1 MRSAVAREA
10 VWFLLPLFAVWLLV
24 PAAKSAEEELSK
36 VRVAIAGM
44 VHGHVNG
51 WLRNDYED
59 QLELVGVWEP
69 NAEVLGKYAERYD
82 FEESLL
88 YSDLDRLLDEQKPA
102 AVWVFTSTYDHEMVV
117 AACAPRGIDV
127 IVEKPLAV
135 DLASA
140 ERMAKLAREHGIH
153 LLTNLET
160 TWYSSLQDAMAMTG
174 EENALGEIT
183 KIVSHFGHTGPVGIR
198 VQPEFLDWLTDPVL
212 NGGGASADFG
222 CYGANIITHIV
233 GNRRPLSVTA
243 VFQTHQ
249 PLLYPDVD
257 DDATI
262 ILQYPGFQG
271 IVQASWDWPY
281 SRKDVHIYGRKGVVR
296 TIDQTTYDLRLDGR
310 KPPVVKKSA
319 ATSARAVSPVDYYAA
334 VLRGELDP
342 SESLSSLE
350 TNVIAVE
357 IIEAA
362 RASAKTGR
370 TVLLEP

>member
-1 MRSAVAREA
+1 M
-10 VWFLLPLFAVWLLV
+10 
-24 PAAKSAEEELSK
+24 
-36 VRVAIAGM
+36 
-44 VHGHVNG
+44 
-51 WLRNDYED
+51 
-59 QLELVGVWEP
+59 
-69 NAEVLGKYAERYD
+69 
-82 FEESLL
+82 
-88 YSDLDRLLDEQKPA
+88 
-102 AVWVFTSTYDHEMVV
+102 
-117 AACAPRGIDV
+117 
-127 IVEKPLAV
+127 
-135 DLASA
+135 
-140 ERMAKLAREHGIH
+140 
-153 LLTNLET
+153 
-160 TWYSSLQDAMAMTG
+160 
-174 EENALGEIT
+174 
-183 KIVSHFGHTGPVGIR
+183 
-198 VQPEFLDWLTDPVL
+198 
-212 NGGGASADFG
+212 
-222 CYGANIITHIV
+222 
-233 GNRRPLSVTA
+233 
-243 VFQTHQ
+243 
-249 PLLYPDVD
+249 YPDVD